1 MADEIVYGINAVTE
15 ALRGKR
21 KVSEL
26 FTSAD
31 PNDRR
36 IARLLELAADRGVAV
51 RQRRKQDISSLTG
64 TDHHQGVALRVEP
77 FPYSDLDDFLATVS
91 DAPDALV
98 LILDSLQDPANLG
111 ALVRSAACAGVKGV
125 VITRD
130 RSVGVTPAV
139 EKVSAGA
146 VETVPIAQV
155 TNLVQALER
164 LKQAGF
170 WIYGLDQDSG
180 ESLYRQKLG
189 GRIALVVGSEGEGI
203 RPLVKKNCDLLL
215 SIPLL
220 GGVSSLN
227 ASAAGT
233 IALFEV
239 VRQRVTL
246 GDACK

>member
-1 MADEIVYGINAVTE
+1 MSDEIVYGINAITE

-21 KVSEL
+21 KASEL
-26 FTSAD
+26 FISAD
-31 PNDRR
+31 AHDKR
-36 IARLLELAADRGVAV
+36 IARLLDLAAERGVAI

-64 TDHHQGVALRVEP
+64 TEHHQGVALRVEP
-77 FPYSDLDDFLATVS
+77 FPYADLDDVLATMADS
-91 DAPDALV
+91 QDALV
-98 LILDSLQDPANLG
+98 LVLDSLQDPANLG
-111 ALVRSAACAGVKGV
+111 ALVRSAACAGVQGV

-146 VETVPIAQV
+146 VETVPVVQV
-155 TNLVQALER
+155 VNLVQALER

-170 WIYGLDQDSG
+170 WIYGLDQDSRT
-180 ESLYRQKLG
+180 SVFRQGLTGKV
-189 GRIALVVGSEGEGI
+189 AVVVGSEGEGI

-239 VRQRVTL
+239 VRQKLLRESR
-246 GDACK
+246 G

>member
-1 MADEIVYGINAVTE
+1 MSDEIVYGINAVTE

-31 PNDRR
+31 ASDKR
-36 IARLLELAADRGVAV
+36 IARLLELAAERGVAV

-77 FPYSDLDDFLATVS
+77 FPYADLDDLLAAVADS
-91 DAPDALV
+91 PDSLV
-98 LILDSLQDPANLG
+98 LLLDSLQDPANLG
-111 ALVRSAACAGVKGV
+111 ALVRSAACAGVQGV

-155 TNLVQALER
+155 TNLVQAMER

-170 WIYGLDQDSG
+170 WLYGLDQDSRT
-180 ESLYRQKLG
+180 SVFQQKLNG
-189 GRIALVVGSEGEGI
+189 KVAVVVGSEGEGI

-233 IALFEV
+233 VALFEV
-239 VRQRVTL
+239 VRQRVAL
-246 GDACK
+246 GGACK

>member
-1 MADEIVYGINAVTE
+1 MSDEIVYGINAVTE

-31 PNDRR
+31 PHDRR
-36 IARLLELAADRGVAV
+36 IARLLELAAERGVAI

-77 FPYSDLDDFLATVS
+77 FPYADLDDVMAAVADST
-91 DAPDALV
+91 DV
-98 LILDSLQDPANLG
+98 LLLLLDSLQDPANLG
-111 ALVRSAACAGVKGV
+111 ALVRSAACAGVRGV

-146 VETVPIAQV
+146 VETVPVVQV

-164 LKQAGF
+164 LKQDGF
-170 WIYGLDQDSG
+170 WIYGLDQDSCASVFRQ
-180 ESLYRQKLG
+180 SLT
-189 GRIALVVGSEGEGI
+189 GRVALVVGSEGEGI
-203 RPLVKKNCDLLL
+203 RPLVKKNCDQLL

-233 IALFEV
+233 IAMFEV
-239 VRQRVTL
+239 VRQRVAA
-246 GDACK
+246 GGACK